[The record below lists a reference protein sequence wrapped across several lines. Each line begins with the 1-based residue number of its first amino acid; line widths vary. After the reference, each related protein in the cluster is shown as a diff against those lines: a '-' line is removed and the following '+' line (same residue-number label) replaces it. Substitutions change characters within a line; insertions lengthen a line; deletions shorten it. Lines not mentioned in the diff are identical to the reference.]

1 MQQHNSLNP
10 NLATYVGIDAHPSEH
25 TALAMNRFEE
35 EKAHL
40 RFENTKTGIQQFLS
54 WLEAVDTEVNNVI
67 IGIEGGTSTRHALVS
82 RLVAAYPNVYEVN
95 PLYTRQR
102 RVFGTKG
109 VKSDPVDAKLIA
121 GVLTRNIQD
130 LSKISTR
137 QLAPSMHC
145 LKKQWAF
152 MKR

>member
-1 MQQHNSLNP
+1 MHQQINP
-10 NLATYVGIDAHPSEH
+10 NLNLATYIGIDAHPSEH

-35 EKAHL
+35 EKGKL
-40 RFENTKTGIQQFLS
+40 RFDNTRAGIAQFLS
-54 WLEAVDTEVNNVI
+54 WLGTVDTEINNVI

-82 RLVAAYPNVYEVN
+82 QLVAAYPNVYEVN

-121 GVLTRNIQD
+121 GV
-130 LSKISTR
+130 
-137 QLAPSMHC
+137 
-145 LKKQWAF
+145 
-152 MKR
+152 